1 MEKKEDEAN
10 KTTEGNKRKL
20 IKEELGN
27 VKRKKLEVESL
38 ITSMRANIEKLT
50 QRNNLKE
57 IKMLLQKTDTFR
69 KTVQQ
74 KVDGVNIF
82 DSSITYLRKDLLKY
96 KILTQNHFSTPYTLI
111 IIRSH

>member
-1 MEKKEDEAN
+1 MLLIKDTKLSHKGKRKN
-10 KTTEGNKRKL
+10 RKQTRQQKGIKRKL
-20 IKEELGN
+20 IEEELSN

-38 ITSMRANIEKLT
+38 ITSMRANIEKYSVEAT

-74 KVDGVNIF
+74 K
-82 DSSITYLRKDLLKY
+82 
-96 KILTQNHFSTPYTLI
+96 
-111 IIRSH
+111 